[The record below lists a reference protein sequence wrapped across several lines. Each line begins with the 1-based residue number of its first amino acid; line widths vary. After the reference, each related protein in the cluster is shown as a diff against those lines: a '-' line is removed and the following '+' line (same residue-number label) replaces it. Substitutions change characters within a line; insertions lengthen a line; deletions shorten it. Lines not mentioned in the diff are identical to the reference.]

1 LLGKRI
7 VMTTDQIIIFAV
19 LAATL
24 GLFIWDRLRYDVVA
38 VLALLAVALTGLIP
52 ADEVFSGLGHPAV
65 ITVAAVL
72 ILGQALVNAGVV
84 DAIARQLTRV
94 GNHPT
99 LQMAALTITVAIC
112 SGFMNNVGALALLMP
127 VAIWMS
133 RQSGHS
139 PSMFLMPLAFG
150 SLLGGCLTLIGTPP
164 NIIIASYRIQTDS
177 PAFGMFDFLPVGI
190 AITVVGVIFLILLGR
205 FLTPQRQ
212 VNNNE
217 EELFEISSYLTELT
231 VPEKCEYSGRS
242 LMDLVTSVEDE
253 ADITVVAL
261 LRQDERFSTPSMYR
275 VLRQDDVLLIEADSD
290 SLKAL
295 TDITGLKL
303 SGDKTDPQTE
313 AEKETSESIKTRDLD
328 VVEAILA
335 HDSLLVGNTL
345 SSLSI
350 RQRYG
355 INILAVARR
364 GHQLKQRLHQ
374 IRFVAGD
381 ILLMQ
386 GSEEVLKSVMVE
398 LGCLPLASRG
408 LRLGQPRKVVIA
420 SLVFAAVIALIMFD
434 TVSTATAMVAGVV
447 AMFFTGLLPVTK
459 IYQSLDLPV
468 IVLLA
473 AMLPVGQALETTG
486 GSELIAS
493 FLLNLAQSTPPA
505 ATIIILMVATMLLS
519 NIINNAAAAILAA
532 PIAISVASGM
542 DVSADPL
549 LMAVAIGASCA
560 FLTPIAH
567 QSNTLVMEPGGYS
580 FTDYW
585 RLGLPLS
592 ILVILTAVPVILWV
606 WPL

>member
-1 LLGKRI
+1 
-7 VMTTDQIIIFAV
+7 MTTDQIIIFAV

-24 GLFIWDRLRYDVVA
+24 GLFIWDKLRYDVVA
-38 VLALLAVALTGLIP
+38 ILALLAVALTGLIP
-52 ADEVFSGLGHPAV
+52 ADDVFSGLGHPAV
-65 ITVAAVL
+65 VTVAAVL

-84 DAIARQLTRV
+84 DVIASQLTRV
-94 GNHPT
+94 GSHPT
-99 LQMAALTITVAIC
+99 MQMAALTVTVAVC

-164 NIIIASYRIQTDS
+164 NIIIASYRAQTDS
-177 PAFGMFDFLPVGI
+177 PAFGMFDFLPVGAAVMI
-190 AITVVGVIFLILLGR
+190 VGVMFLVLFGR
-205 FLTPQRQ
+205 LLTPKREAS
-212 VNNNE
+212 NSE
-217 EELFEISSYLTELT
+217 DELFEISSYLSELT
-231 VPEKCEYSGRS
+231 LPEQSDYRGRS
-242 LMDLVTSVEDE
+242 LMDLVAAVEDE
-253 ADITVVAL
+253 ADITVLAL
-261 LRQDERFSTPSMYR
+261 LRGEERFNTPSMYK
-275 VLRQDDVLLIEADSD
+275 VLQQDDVLLVEADSD

-295 TDITGLKL
+295 TDVTGLKL
-303 SGDKTDPQTE
+303 IGDKTDEQTE
-313 AEKETSESIKTRDLD
+313 EEADEDDLIKTKDLD
-328 VVEAILA
+328 LAEAILA
-335 HDSLLVGNTL
+335 HDSILVGNTL

-355 INILAVARR
+355 VNILAVARR

-386 GSEEVLKSVMVE
+386 GNEDVLKSVMGE
-398 LGCLPLASRG
+398 LGCLPPASRG
-408 LRLGQPRKVVIA
+408 LRLGQPRKVAIA
-420 SLVFAAVIALIMFD
+420 SLIFVAVILLIMFD
-434 TVSTATAMVAGVV
+434 AVSTATAMVAGVV
-447 AMFFTGLLPVTK
+447 AMFFAGLLPIAK
-459 IYQSLDLPV
+459 LYKSLDLPV

-493 FLLNLAQSTPPA
+493 LLLDMAESTSPA
-505 ATIIILMVATMLLS
+505 MTLVILMVATMLLS

-532 PIAISVASGM
+532 PIALSVASGM
-542 DVSADPL
+542 NVSADPL

-567 QSNTLVMEPGGYS
+567 QSNTLVMEPGGYN

-585 RLGLPLS
+585 KLGLPLS
-592 ILVILTAVPVILWV
+592 ILVILTALPVILWV

>member
-1 LLGKRI
+1 
-7 VMTTDQIIIFAV
+7 MTTDQIIIFAV

-24 GLFIWDRLRYDVVA
+24 GLFIWDKLRYDIVA
-38 VLALLAVALTGLIP
+38 ILALLSIALTGLIP

-65 ITVAAVL
+65 VTVAAVS

-99 LQMAALTITVAIC
+99 MQMAALTVTVAVC

-133 RQSGHS
+133 RQSGRS
-139 PSMFLMPLAFG
+139 PSIFLMPLAFG

-164 NIIIASYRIQTDS
+164 NIIIASYRTQTDA
-177 PAFGMFDFLPVGI
+177 PVFGMFDFLPVGA
-190 AITVVGVIFLILLGR
+190 AITLVGVIFLVLFGR

-212 VNNNE
+212 TTNSE
-217 EELFEISSYLTELT
+217 DELFEINSYLTELS
-231 VPEKCEYSGRS
+231 VPEESDYMGRS
-242 LMDLVTSVEDE
+242 LMDLVAAVEDE

-261 LRQDERFSTPSMYR
+261 VRGDDRFNTPSMYK
-275 VLRQDDVLLIEADSD
+275 VLQQDDVLLIKADPD

-295 TDITGLKL
+295 TDITKLKL
-303 SGDKTDPQTE
+303 TGGKTDQQTE
-313 AEKETSESIKTRDLD
+313 DKKKEKSESKKTENLD
-328 VVEAILA
+328 VAEAILA
-335 HDSLLVGNTL
+335 HDSILIGNTL

-355 INILAVARR
+355 VNILAVARQ
-364 GHQLKQRLHQ
+364 GHQLDQRLHK

-386 GSEEVLKSVMVE
+386 GSEDVLKSVMSN

-408 LRLGQPRKVVIA
+408 LSLGQPRKVAIA
-420 SLVFAAVIALIMFD
+420 SLIFVAVILLIMFD
-434 TVSTATAMVAGVV
+434 AIPTATAMVAGVA
-447 AMFFTGLLPVTK
+447 AMFFAGLLPIAK
-459 IYQSLDLPV
+459 LYKSLDLPV

-486 GSELIAS
+486 GSELITS
-493 FLLNLAQSTPPA
+493 LLLNMAESTPPA
-505 ATIIILMVATMLLS
+505 MTLVILMVATMLLS

-532 PIAISVASGM
+532 PIALSVASGM
-542 DVSADPL
+542 EVSADPL

-580 FTDYW
+580 FADYW
-585 RLGLPLS
+585 RLGLPIS
-592 ILVILTAVPVILWV
+592 ILVILTALPVILWV

>member
-1 LLGKRI
+1 
-7 VMTTDQIIIFAV
+7 MTTDQIIIFAV

-24 GLFIWDRLRYDVVA
+24 GLFIWDKLRYDIVA
-38 VLALLAVALTGLIP
+38 ILALLSVALTGLIP

-65 ITVAAVL
+65 VTVAAVS

-99 LQMAALTITVAIC
+99 MQMAALTVTVAVC

-164 NIIIASYRIQTDS
+164 NIIIASYRTQTDA
-177 PAFGMFDFLPVGI
+177 PAFGMFDFLPVGA
-190 AITVVGVIFLILLGR
+190 AITLVGVIFLVLFGR

-212 VNNNE
+212 ATNSE
-217 EELFEISSYLTELT
+217 DELFEINSYLTELS
-231 VPEKCEYSGRS
+231 VPEESDYMGRS
-242 LMDLVTSVEDE
+242 LMDLVAAVEDE

-261 LRQDERFSTPSMYR
+261 VRGDDRFNTPSMYK
-275 VLRQDDVLLIEADSD
+275 VLQQDDVLLIKADPD

-295 TDITGLKL
+295 TDITKLKL
-303 SGDKTDPQTE
+303 TGGKTDQQIE
-313 AEKETSESIKTRDLD
+313 DEKKEKSESKKTENLD
-328 VVEAILA
+328 VAEAILA
-335 HDSLLVGNTL
+335 HDSILIGNTL

-355 INILAVARR
+355 VNILAVARQ
-364 GHQLKQRLHQ
+364 GHQLDQRLHK

-386 GSEEVLKSVMVE
+386 GSEDVLKSVMVD

-408 LRLGQPRKVVIA
+408 LSLGQPRKVAIA
-420 SLVFAAVIALIMFD
+420 SLIFVAVILLIMFD
-434 TVSTATAMVAGVV
+434 AIPTATAMVAGVA
-447 AMFFTGLLPVTK
+447 AMFFAGLLPIAK
-459 IYQSLDLPV
+459 LYKSLDLPV

-486 GSELIAS
+486 GSELITS
-493 FLLNLAQSTPPA
+493 LLLNMAESTPPA
-505 ATIIILMVATMLLS
+505 MTLVILMVATMLLS

-532 PIAISVASGM
+532 PIALSVASGM
-542 DVSADPL
+542 EVSADPL

-580 FTDYW
+580 FADYW
-585 RLGLPLS
+585 RLGLPIS
-592 ILVILTAVPVILWV
+592 ILVILTALPVILWV

>member
-1 LLGKRI
+1 
-7 VMTTDQIIIFAV
+7 MTTDQIIIFAV

-24 GLFIWDRLRYDVVA
+24 GLFIWDKLRYDVVA

-52 ADEVFSGLGHPAV
+52 ANDVFSGLGHPAV
-65 ITVAAVL
+65 VTVAAVL

-84 DAIARQLTRV
+84 DIIARQLTRV
-94 GNHPT
+94 GSHPT
-99 LQMAALTITVAIC
+99 MQMAALTVTVAVC

-164 NIIIASYRIQTDS
+164 NIIIASYRAQTDS
-177 PAFGMFDFLPVGI
+177 PAFGMFDFLPVGAAVMI
-190 AITVVGVIFLILLGR
+190 VGVIFLVLFGR
-205 FLTPQRQ
+205 LLTPKREAS
-212 VNNNE
+212 NSE
-217 EELFEISSYLTELT
+217 DELFEISSYLSELT
-231 VPEKCEYSGRS
+231 VPEQSDYSGRS
-242 LMDLVTSVEDE
+242 LMDLVAAVEDE
-253 ADITVVAL
+253 ADITVLAL
-261 LRQDERFSTPSMYR
+261 LRGEERFNTPSMYK
-275 VLRQDDVLLIEADSD
+275 VLQQDDVLLVEADSD

-295 TDITGLKL
+295 TDVTGLKL
-303 SGDKTDPQTE
+303 IGDKTDEQTE
-313 AEKETSESIKTRDLD
+313 EEVDEADSIKTKDLD
-328 VVEAILA
+328 LAEAILA
-335 HDSLLVGNTL
+335 HDSILVGNTL

-355 INILAVARR
+355 VNILAVARR

-386 GSEEVLKSVMVE
+386 GNEDVLKSVMGE

-408 LRLGQPRKVVIA
+408 LRLGQPRKVAIA
-420 SLVFAAVIALIMFD
+420 SLIFVAVILLIMFD
-434 TVSTATAMVAGVV
+434 AVSTATAMVTGVV
-447 AMFFTGLLPVTK
+447 AMFFAGLLPIAK
-459 IYQSLDLPV
+459 LYKSLDLPV

-493 FLLNLAQSTPPA
+493 LLLNMAESTPPA
-505 ATIIILMVATMLLS
+505 MTLVILMVATMLLS

-532 PIAISVASGM
+532 PIALSVANGM

-567 QSNTLVMEPGGYS
+567 QSNTLVMEPGGYN

-585 RLGLPLS
+585 KLGLPLS
-592 ILVILTAVPVILWV
+592 ILVILTALPVILWV

>member
-1 LLGKRI
+1 
-7 VMTTDQIIIFAV
+7 MTTDQIIIFAILV
-19 LAATL
+19 ATL
-24 GLFIWDRLRYDVVA
+24 GLFIWDKLRYDVVA

-99 LQMAALTITVAIC
+99 MQMAALTVTVAVC

-133 RQSGHS
+133 RQGGHS

-164 NIIIASYRIQTDS
+164 NIIIASYRTQTDS
-177 PAFGMFDFLPVGI
+177 PAFGMFDFLPVGA
-190 AITVVGVIFLILLGR
+190 AITIVGVIFLVLFGR

-212 VNNNE
+212 ASNSE
-217 EELFEISSYLTELT
+217 DELFEISSYLSELT
-231 VPEKCEYSGRS
+231 VPEQSEYSGHS
-242 LMDLVTSVEDE
+242 LMDLAAAVKDE
-253 ADITVVAL
+253 ADVTMVAL
-261 LRQDERFSTPSMYR
+261 VRGEERFNTPSMYK
-275 VLRQDDVLLIEADSD
+275 VLRQGDVLLIEVDSD

-303 SGDKTDPQTE
+303 VGDKSDKQTKEE
-313 AEKETSESIKTRDLD
+313 ADEADSMKTKDLD
-328 VVEAILA
+328 VAEAILA
-335 HDSLLVGNTL
+335 HDSILVGNTL

-355 INILAVARR
+355 VNILAVARR
-364 GHQLKQRLHQ
+364 GSQLKQRLHQ

-386 GSEEVLKSVMVE
+386 GNEEVLKSVMGE

-408 LRLGQPRKVVIA
+408 LRLGQPRKIA
-420 SLVFAAVIALIMFD
+420 ISSLIFVAVILLIMFD
-434 TVSTATAMVAGVV
+434 AVSTATAMVTGVV
-447 AMFFTGLLPVTK
+447 AMFFAGLLPIAK
-459 IYQSLDLPV
+459 LYKSLDLPV

-493 FLLNLAQSTPPA
+493 FLLNMAESTPPA
-505 ATIIILMVATMLLS
+505 VTLVILMVATMFLS

-532 PIAISVASGM
+532 PIALSVASGLE
-542 DVSADPL
+542 VSADPL

-567 QSNTLVMEPGGYS
+567 QSNTLVMEPGGYN

-585 RLGLPLS
+585 KLGLPLS
-592 ILVILTAVPVILWV
+592 ILVILTALPVILWV

>member
-1 LLGKRI
+1 
-7 VMTTDQIIIFAV
+7 MTTDQIIIFAV

-398 LGCLPLASRG
+398 LGCLPLASSRY
-408 LRLGQPRKVVIA
+408 R
-420 SLVFAAVIALIMFD
+420 
-434 TVSTATAMVAGVV
+434 
-447 AMFFTGLLPVTK
+447 FTGLCCC
-459 IYQSLDLPV
+459 YC
-468 IVLLA
+468 
-473 AMLPVGQALETTG
+473 
-486 GSELIAS
+486 
-493 FLLNLAQSTPPA
+493 
-505 ATIIILMVATMLLS
+505 
-519 NIINNAAAAILAA
+519 
-532 PIAISVASGM
+532 
-542 DVSADPL
+542 ADH
-549 LMAVAIGASCA
+549 V
-560 FLTPIAH
+560 
-567 QSNTLVMEPGGYS
+567 
-580 FTDYW
+580 
-585 RLGLPLS
+585 
-592 ILVILTAVPVILWV
+592 
-606 WPL
+606 

>member
-1 LLGKRI
+1 
-7 VMTTDQIIIFAV
+7 MTTDQIIIFAV

-24 GLFIWDRLRYDVVA
+24 GLFIWDKLRYDVVA

-52 ADEVFSGLGHPAV
+52 ADDVFSGLGHPAV
-65 ITVAAVL
+65 VTVAAVL

-84 DAIARQLTRV
+84 DVIARQLTRV
-94 GNHPT
+94 GSHPT
-99 LQMAALTITVAIC
+99 IQMVALTVTVAVC

-164 NIIIASYRIQTDS
+164 NIIIASYRAQTDS
-177 PAFGMFDFLPVGI
+177 PAFGMFDFLPVGAAVTI
-190 AITVVGVIFLILLGR
+190 VGVIFLVLFGR
-205 FLTPQRQ
+205 LLTPKREAS
-212 VNNNE
+212 NSE
-217 EELFEISSYLTELT
+217 EELFEISSYLSELT
-231 VPEKCEYSGRS
+231 VPEQSDYSGRS
-242 LMDLVTSVEDE
+242 LMDLVAAVEDE
-253 ADITVVAL
+253 ADITVLAL
-261 LRQDERFSTPSMYR
+261 LRGEERFNTPSMYK
-275 VLRQDDVLLIEADSD
+275 VLQQDDVLLVEADSD

-295 TDITGLKL
+295 TDVTGLKL
-303 SGDKTDPQTE
+303 IGDKTDEQTE
-313 AEKETSESIKTRDLD
+313 EQADEADSNKTKELDLA
-328 VVEAILA
+328 EAILA
-335 HDSLLVGNTL
+335 HDSILVGNTL

-355 INILAVARR
+355 VNILAVARR

-386 GSEEVLKSVMVE
+386 GNEDVLKSVMGE

-408 LRLGQPRKVVIA
+408 LRLGQPRKVAIA
-420 SLVFAAVIALIMFD
+420 SLIFIGVILLIMFD
-434 TVSTATAMVAGVV
+434 AVSTATAMVAGVV
-447 AMFFTGLLPVTK
+447 AMFFAGLLPIAK
-459 IYQSLDLPV
+459 LYKSLDLPV

-486 GSELIAS
+486 GSELIAT
-493 FLLNLAQSTPPA
+493 LLLIMSESTPPA
-505 ATIIILMVATMLLS
+505 MTLVILMVATMLLS

-532 PIAISVASGM
+532 PIALSVASGM
-542 DVSADPL
+542 NVSADPL

-567 QSNTLVMEPGGYS
+567 QSNTLVMEPGGYN

-585 RLGLPLS
+585 KLGLPLS
-592 ILVILTAVPVILWV
+592 ILVILTALPVILWV

>member
-1 LLGKRI
+1 
-7 VMTTDQIIIFAV
+7 MTTDQIIIFAV

-567 QSNTLVMEPGGYS
+567 QSNTLVMEPGGHS

>member
-1 LLGKRI
+1 
-7 VMTTDQIIIFAV
+7 MTTDQIIIFAV
-19 LAATL
+19 LAVTL
-24 GLFIWDRLRYDVVA
+24 CLFIWDKWRYDVVA

-65 ITVAAVL
+65 VTVAAVL

-99 LQMAALTITVAIC
+99 LQMAALTISVAIC

-190 AITVVGVIFLILLGR
+190 AITVVGVIFLIFLGR

-217 EELFEISSYLTELT
+217 EELFEISSYLKELT

>member
-1 LLGKRI
+1 
-7 VMTTDQIIIFAV
+7 MTTDQIIIFAV

-24 GLFIWDRLRYDVVA
+24 GLFIWDKLRYDVVA

-52 ADEVFSGLGHPAV
+52 ADDVFSGLGHPAV
-65 ITVAAVL
+65 VTVAAVL

-84 DAIARQLTRV
+84 DVIARQLTRV
-94 GNHPT
+94 GSHPT
-99 LQMAALTITVAIC
+99 IQMAALTVTVAVC

-164 NIIIASYRIQTDS
+164 NIIIASYRAQTDS
-177 PAFGMFDFLPVGI
+177 PAFGMFDFLPVGAAVMI
-190 AITVVGVIFLILLGR
+190 VGVIFLVLFGR
-205 FLTPQRQ
+205 LLTPKREAS
-212 VNNNE
+212 NSE
-217 EELFEISSYLTELT
+217 DELFEISSYLSELT
-231 VPEKCEYSGRS
+231 LPEQSDYKGRS
-242 LMDLVTSVEDE
+242 LMDLVAAVEDE
-253 ADITVVAL
+253 ADITVLAL
-261 LRQDERFSTPSMYR
+261 LRGEERFNTPSMYK
-275 VLRQDDVLLIEADSD
+275 VLQQDDVLLVEADSD

-295 TDITGLKL
+295 TDVTGLKL
-303 SGDKTDPQTE
+303 IGDKTDEQTE
-313 AEKETSESIKTRDLD
+313 EEADEDDSNKTKDLD
-328 VVEAILA
+328 LAEAILA
-335 HDSLLVGNTL
+335 HDSILVGNTL

-355 INILAVARR
+355 VNILAVARR

-386 GSEEVLKSVMVE
+386 GNEDVLKSVMGE

-408 LRLGQPRKVVIA
+408 LRLGQPRKVAIA
-420 SLVFAAVIALIMFD
+420 SLIFIGVILLIMFD
-434 TVSTATAMVAGVV
+434 AVSTATAMVAGVV
-447 AMFFTGLLPVTK
+447 AMFFAGLLPIAK
-459 IYQSLDLPV
+459 LYKSLDLPV

-486 GSELIAS
+486 GSELIATL
-493 FLLNLAQSTPPA
+493 LLNMSESTPPA
-505 ATIIILMVATMLLS
+505 MTLVILMVATMLLS

-532 PIAISVASGM
+532 PIALSVASGM

-567 QSNTLVMEPGGYS
+567 QSNTLVMEPGGYN

-585 RLGLPLS
+585 KLGLPLS
-592 ILVILTAVPVILWV
+592 ILVILTALPVILWV

>member
-1 LLGKRI
+1 
-7 VMTTDQIIIFAV
+7 MTTDQMIIFAV

-24 GLFIWDRLRYDVVA
+24 GLFIWDKLRYDIVA
-38 VLALLAVALTGLIP
+38 VLALLTVALTGLIP
-52 ADEVFSGLGHPAV
+52 ADEAFSGLGHPAV

-72 ILGQALVNAGVV
+72 IIGQALVNAGVV
-84 DAIARQLTRV
+84 DAIARQLTKA
-94 GNHPT
+94 GDNPT
-99 LQMAALTITVAIC
+99 LQMAALTVTVAIC

-164 NIIIASYRIQTDS
+164 NIIIASYRTQTDL

-190 AITVVGVIFLILLGR
+190 AITVVGVIFLVCLGR

-212 VNNNE
+212 ASNSGD
-217 EELFEISSYLTELT
+217 ELFEISSYLTELN
-231 VPEKCEYSGRS
+231 VPEDSDYKGRS
-242 LMDLVTSVEDE
+242 LMDLVSAVEDE

-261 LRQDERFSTPSMYR
+261 LRGDDHFNTPSMYK
-275 VLRQDDVLLIEADSD
+275 VLHQDDVLLIEADSD

-295 TDITGLKL
+295 TDVTKLKL
-303 SGDKTDPQTE
+303 AGDKTDQQTEQDEE
-313 AEKETSESIKTRDLD
+313 AEKPKKPQDLD

-335 HDSLLVGNTL
+335 HDSILVGNTL

-364 GHQLKQRLHQ
+364 GHQLKQRLHK

-386 GSEEVLKSVMVE
+386 GSDDVLKSVMSE

-408 LRLGQPRKVVIA
+408 LQLGQPRKVAIA
-420 SLVFAAVIALIMFD
+420 SAIFIAVIGLIMFD
-434 TVSTATAMVAGVV
+434 AVSTATAMVTGVV
-447 AMFFTGLLPVTK
+447 AMFFAGLLPVAK
-459 IYQSLDLPV
+459 LYKSLDLPV

-473 AMLPVGQALETTG
+473 AMLPVGQALEATG
-486 GSELIAS
+486 GSELIANL
-493 FLLNLAQSTPPA
+493 LLNMAESSPPA
-505 ATIIILMVATMLLS
+505 MTVVILMIATMLLS

-580 FTDYW
+580 FNDYW
-585 RLGLPLS
+585 KLGLPLS
-592 ILVILTAVPVILWV
+592 ILVILTALPVILWV

>member
-1 LLGKRI
+1 VLFQLTTEAEMKDKHALKLFIKQAVILLGKRI

-567 QSNTLVMEPGGYS
+567 QSNTLVMEPGG
-580 FTDYW
+580 
-585 RLGLPLS
+585 
-592 ILVILTAVPVILWV
+592 V
-606 WPL
+606 

>member
-1 LLGKRI
+1 
-7 VMTTDQIIIFAV
+7 MTTDQMIIFAV

-24 GLFIWDRLRYDVVA
+24 GLFIWDKLRYDIVA
-38 VLALLAVALTGLIP
+38 VLALLTVALTGLIP

-72 ILGQALVNAGVV
+72 IIGQALVNAGVV
-84 DAIARQLTRV
+84 DAIARQLTKA
-94 GNHPT
+94 GDSTT
-99 LQMAALTITVAIC
+99 LQMAALTVTVAVC

-164 NIIIASYRIQTDS
+164 NIIIASYRTQTDS

-190 AITVVGVIFLILLGR
+190 VITVVGVLFLVFLGR
-205 FLTPQRQ
+205 FLTPQREAS
-212 VNNNE
+212 NSDD
-217 EELFEISSYLTELT
+217 ELFEISSYLTELS
-231 VPEKCEYSGRS
+231 VPEESEYKGRS
-242 LMDLVTSVEDE
+242 LMDLVAAVEDE

-261 LRQDERFSTPSMYR
+261 LRGEERFNTPSMYK
-275 VLRQDDVLLIEADSD
+275 VLQQDDVLLVEADSD

-295 TDITGLKL
+295 TDVTKL
-303 SGDKTDPQTE
+303 TLAGDKTDEPSEEEDEETE
-313 AEKETSESIKTRDLD
+313 SKKPEDLD
-328 VVEAILA
+328 VVEVILA
-335 HDSLLVGNTL
+335 HDSILVGNTL

-364 GHQLKQRLHQ
+364 GHRLKQRLHK

-386 GSEEVLKSVMVE
+386 GSDDVLKSVMGE

-408 LRLGQPRKVVIA
+408 LQLGQPRKVAIA
-420 SLVFAAVIALIMFD
+420 SAIFIAVIALIMFD
-434 TVSTATAMVAGVV
+434 AVSTATAMVTGVV
-447 AMFFTGLLPVTK
+447 AMYFAGLLPVAK
-459 IYQSLDLPV
+459 LYKSLDLPV

-473 AMLPVGQALETTG
+473 AMLPVGQALEATG

-493 FLLNLAQSTPPA
+493 LLLNMAESAPPA
-505 ATIIILMVATMLLS
+505 MTVVILMVATMLLS

-585 RLGLPLS
+585 KLGLPLS
-592 ILVILTAVPVILWV
+592 ILVILTALPVILWV

>member
-1 LLGKRI
+1 
-7 VMTTDQIIIFAV
+7 MTTDQIIIFAV

-24 GLFIWDRLRYDVVA
+24 GLFIWDKLRYDVVA

-65 ITVAAVL
+65 VTVAAVL
-72 ILGQALVNAGVV
+72 IIGQALVNAGVV

-164 NIIIASYRIQTDS
+164 NIIIASYRTQTDA

-212 VNNNE
+212 ASNSE
-217 EELFEISSYLTELT
+217 EDLFEISSYLTELT

-242 LMDLVTSVEDE
+242 LMDLVTAVEDE

-303 SGDKTDPQTE
+303 SGDKTDHQTE
-313 AEKETSESIKTRDLD
+313 AEAEASESIKTRDLD

-386 GSEEVLKSVMVE
+386 GNEEVLKSVMVE

-420 SLVFAAVIALIMFD
+420 SLVFAAVITLIMLD

-447 AMFFTGLLPVTK
+447 AMFFTGLLPVTR

-493 FLLNLAQSTPPA
+493 FLLNVAESAPPA

-532 PIAISVASGM
+532 PIAISVANGM
-542 DVSADPL
+542 EVSADPL

>member
-1 LLGKRI
+1 
-7 VMTTDQIIIFAV
+7 MTTDQIIIFAV

-549 LMAVAIGASCA
+549 LMVVAIGASCA

>member
-1 LLGKRI
+1 
-7 VMTTDQIIIFAV
+7 MTTDQIIIFAV

-24 GLFIWDRLRYDVVA
+24 GLFIWDKLRYDIVA
-38 VLALLAVALTGLIP
+38 ILALLSVALTGLIP
-52 ADEVFSGLGHPAV
+52 ADKVFSGLGHPAV
-65 ITVAAVL
+65 VTVAAVS

-99 LQMAALTITVAIC
+99 MQMAALTVTVAVC

-164 NIIIASYRIQTDS
+164 NIIIASYRTQTDA
-177 PAFGMFDFLPVGI
+177 PAFGMFDFLPVGA
-190 AITVVGVIFLILLGR
+190 AITLVGVIFLVLFGR

-212 VNNNE
+212 ATNSE
-217 EELFEISSYLTELT
+217 DELFEINSYLTELS
-231 VPEKCEYSGRS
+231 VPEESDYMGRS
-242 LMDLVTSVEDE
+242 LMDLVAAVEDE

-261 LRQDERFSTPSMYR
+261 VRGDDRFNTPSMYK
-275 VLRQDDVLLIEADSD
+275 VLQQDDVLLIKADPD

-295 TDITGLKL
+295 TDITKLKL
-303 SGDKTDPQTE
+303 TGGKADQQTE
-313 AEKETSESIKTRDLD
+313 DEEKETSGSKKTEDLD
-328 VVEAILA
+328 VAEAILA
-335 HDSLLVGNTL
+335 HDSILIGNTL

-355 INILAVARR
+355 VNILAVARQ
-364 GHQLKQRLHQ
+364 GHQLEQRLHK

-386 GSEEVLKSVMVE
+386 GSEDVLKSVMID

-408 LRLGQPRKVVIA
+408 LSLGQPRKVAIA
-420 SLVFAAVIALIMFD
+420 SLIFVAVILLIMFD
-434 TVSTATAMVAGVV
+434 AIPTATAMVAGVAV
-447 AMFFTGLLPVTK
+447 MFFAGLLPIAK
-459 IYQSLDLPV
+459 LYKSLDLPV

-486 GSELIAS
+486 GSELITS
-493 FLLNLAQSTPPA
+493 LLLNMAESAPPA
-505 ATIIILMVATMLLS
+505 MTLVILMVATMLLS

-532 PIAISVASGM
+532 PIALSVASGM
-542 DVSADPL
+542 EVSADPL

-580 FTDYW
+580 FADYW
-585 RLGLPLS
+585 RLGLPIS
-592 ILVILTAVPVILWV
+592 ILVILTALPVILWV

>member
-1 LLGKRI
+1 
-7 VMTTDQIIIFAV
+7 MTTDQIIIFAV

-24 GLFIWDRLRYDVVA
+24 GLFIWDKLRYDVVA

-52 ADEVFSGLGHPAV
+52 ADDVFSGLGHPAV
-65 ITVAAVL
+65 VTVAAVL

-84 DAIARQLTRV
+84 DVIARQLTRV
-94 GNHPT
+94 GSHPT
-99 LQMAALTITVAIC
+99 IQMAALTVTVAVC

-164 NIIIASYRIQTDS
+164 NIIIASYRAQTDS
-177 PAFGMFDFLPVGI
+177 PAFGMFDFLPVGAAVMI
-190 AITVVGVIFLILLGR
+190 VGVIFLVLFGR
-205 FLTPQRQ
+205 LLTPKREAS
-212 VNNNE
+212 NSE
-217 EELFEISSYLTELT
+217 EELFEISSYLSELT
-231 VPEKCEYSGRS
+231 VPEKSDYSGRS
-242 LMDLVTSVEDE
+242 LMDLVAAVEDE
-253 ADITVVAL
+253 ADITVLAL
-261 LRQDERFSTPSMYR
+261 LRGEERFNTPSMYK
-275 VLRQDDVLLIEADSD
+275 VLQRDDVLLVEADSD
-290 SLKAL
+290 SLKVL
-295 TDITGLKL
+295 TDVTGLKL
-303 SGDKTDPQTE
+303 IGDKTDEQTE
-313 AEKETSESIKTRDLD
+313 EEADEADLIKTEDLD
-328 VVEAILA
+328 VAEAILA
-335 HDSLLVGNTL
+335 HDSILVGNTL

-355 INILAVARR
+355 VNILAVARR

-374 IRFVAGD
+374 IRFIAGD

-386 GSEEVLKSVMVE
+386 GNEDVLNSVMGE

-408 LRLGQPRKVVIA
+408 LRLGQPRKVAIA
-420 SLVFAAVIALIMFD
+420 SLIFVAVILLIMFD
-434 TVSTATAMVAGVV
+434 AVSTATAMVTGVA
-447 AMFFTGLLPVTK
+447 AMFFAGLLPIAK
-459 IYQSLDLPV
+459 LYKSLDLPV

-486 GSELIAS
+486 GSELIAG
-493 FLLNLAQSTPPA
+493 LLLSMAESTPPA
-505 ATIIILMVATMLLS
+505 MTLVILMVATMLLS

-532 PIAISVASGM
+532 PIALSVASGM

-567 QSNTLVMEPGGYS
+567 QSNTLVMEPGGYN

-585 RLGLPLS
+585 KLGLPLS
-592 ILVILTAVPVILWV
+592 ILVTLSALPVILWV

>member
-1 LLGKRI
+1 
-7 VMTTDQIIIFAV
+7 MTTDQMIIFAV

-24 GLFIWDRLRYDVVA
+24 GLFIWDKLRYDIVA
-38 VLALLAVALTGLIP
+38 VLALLTVALTGLIP
-52 ADEVFSGLGHPAV
+52 ADDVFSGLGHPAV

-72 ILGQALVNAGVV
+72 IIGQALVNAGVV
-84 DAIARQLTRV
+84 DAIARQLTKA
-94 GNHPT
+94 GDSPT
-99 LQMAALTITVAIC
+99 LQMAALTVTVAIC

-164 NIIIASYRIQTDS
+164 NIIIASYRTQTDS

-190 AITVVGVIFLILLGR
+190 AITVVGVLFLVFLGR
-205 FLTPQRQ
+205 FLTPQREAS
-212 VNNNE
+212 NSDD
-217 EELFEISSYLTELT
+217 ELFEISSYLTELS
-231 VPEKCEYSGRS
+231 VPEESEYKGRS
-242 LMDLVTSVEDE
+242 LMDLVAAVEDE
-253 ADITVVAL
+253 ADISVVAL
-261 LRQDERFSTPSMYR
+261 VRGEERFNTPSMYR
-275 VLRQDDVLLIEADSD
+275 VLQQDDVLLIEADSD

-295 TDITGLKL
+295 TDVTKLKL
-303 SGDKTDPQTE
+303 AGDKTDQQTE
-313 AEKETSESIKTRDLD
+313 QDEAASESKKPQDLD

-335 HDSLLVGNTL
+335 HDSILVGNTL

-364 GHQLKQRLHQ
+364 GHQLKQRLHK

-386 GSEEVLKSVMVE
+386 GSDDVLKSVMGE

-408 LRLGQPRKVVIA
+408 LQLGQPRKVAIA
-420 SLVFAAVIALIMFD
+420 SVIFIGVIALIMFD
-434 TVSTATAMVAGVV
+434 VVSTATAMVTGVV
-447 AMFFTGLLPVTK
+447 AMFFAGLLPVAK
-459 IYQSLDLPV
+459 LYKSLDLPV
-468 IVLLA
+468 VVLLA
-473 AMLPVGQALETTG
+473 AMLPVGQALEATG
-486 GSELIAS
+486 GSELIANL
-493 FLLNLAQSTPPA
+493 LLNMAESAPPA
-505 ATIIILMVATMLLS
+505 MTVVILMVATMLLS

-542 DVSADPL
+542 NVSADPL

-585 RLGLPLS
+585 KLGLPLS
-592 ILVILTAVPVILWV
+592 ILVILTALPVILWV

>member
-1 LLGKRI
+1 
-7 VMTTDQIIIFAV
+7 MTTDQMIIFAV

-24 GLFIWDRLRYDVVA
+24 GLFIWDKLRYDIVA
-38 VLALLAVALTGLIP
+38 VLALLTVALTGLIP

-72 ILGQALVNAGVV
+72 IIGQALVNAGVV
-84 DAIARQLTRV
+84 DAIARQLTKA
-94 GNHPT
+94 GDSPT
-99 LQMAALTITVAIC
+99 LQMAALTVTVAIC

-164 NIIIASYRIQTDS
+164 NIIIASYRTQTDS

-190 AITVVGVIFLILLGR
+190 AITVVGVLFLVFLGR

-212 VNNNE
+212 ASNSE
-217 EELFEISSYLTELT
+217 DELFEISSYLTELS
-231 VPEKCEYSGRS
+231 VPEESDYKGRS
-242 LMDLVTSVEDE
+242 LMDLVAAVEDE

-261 LRQDERFSTPSMYR
+261 LRGDERFNTPSMYK
-275 VLRQDDVLLIEADSD
+275 VLHQDDVLLIEADSD

-295 TDITGLKL
+295 TDVTKLKL
-303 SGDKTDPQTE
+303 AGDKTEQPTEQDDE
-313 AEKETSESIKTRDLD
+313 AEKPKKPQDLD

-335 HDSLLVGNTL
+335 HDSILVGNTL

-364 GHQLKQRLHQ
+364 GHQLKQRLHK

-386 GSEEVLKSVMVE
+386 GSDDVLKSVMVE

-408 LRLGQPRKVVIA
+408 LQLGQPRKVAIA
-420 SLVFAAVIALIMFD
+420 SVIFIAVIALIMFD
-434 TVSTATAMVAGVV
+434 AVSTATAMVTGVV
-447 AMFFTGLLPVTK
+447 AMFFAGLLPVAK
-459 IYQSLDLPV
+459 LYKSLDLPV

-473 AMLPVGQALETTG
+473 AMLPVGQALEATG
-486 GSELIAS
+486 GSELIANL
-493 FLLNLAQSTPPA
+493 LLNMAESAPPA
-505 ATIIILMVATMLLS
+505 MTVVILMVATMLLS

-532 PIAISVASGM
+532 PIAISVANGM

-580 FTDYW
+580 FNDYW
-585 RLGLPLS
+585 KLGLPLS
-592 ILVILTAVPVILWV
+592 ILVILTALPVILWV

>member
-1 LLGKRI
+1 
-7 VMTTDQIIIFAV
+7 MTTDQIIIFAV

>member
-1 LLGKRI
+1 
-7 VMTTDQIIIFAV
+7 MTTDQMIIFAV

-24 GLFIWDRLRYDVVA
+24 GLFIWDKLRYDIVA
-38 VLALLAVALTGLIP
+38 VLALLTVAITGLIP

-65 ITVAAVL
+65 VTVAAVL

-94 GNHPT
+94 GDHPT
-99 LQMAALTITVAIC
+99 MQMAALTVTVAVC

-164 NIIIASYRIQTDS
+164 NIILASYRTQTDS
-177 PAFGMFDFLPVGI
+177 PAFGMFDFLPVGAAVTI
-190 AITVVGVIFLILLGR
+190 VGLLFLIFFGR
-205 FLTPQRQ
+205 FLTPKRQ
-212 VNNNE
+212 ASQGDD
-217 EELFEISSYLTELT
+217 ELFEISSYLTEVI
-231 VPEKCEYSGRS
+231 VPEECEYAGRS
-242 LMDLVTSVEDE
+242 LMDLVAAVEDE

-261 LRQDERFSTPSMYR
+261 VRHEERFNTPSMYK
-275 VLRQDDVLLIEADSD
+275 VLQQEDVLLLEADSD

-295 TDITGLKL
+295 TDVTGLKL
-303 SGDKTDPQTE
+303 VGDKSDEQSKEETE
-313 AEKETSESIKTRDLD
+313 STTSEKHQDLE
-328 VVEAILA
+328 VAEAILA
-335 HDSLLVGNTL
+335 HDSILVGNTL

-364 GHQLKQRLHQ
+364 GHQLKQRLHK

-386 GSEEVLKSVMVE
+386 GGEDVLKSVMGD

-408 LRLGQPRKVVIA
+408 LRLGQPRKVAIA
-420 SLVFAAVIALIMFD
+420 SLIFVAVILLIMFD
-434 TVSTATAMVAGVV
+434 GVSTATAMVAGVV

-459 IYQSLDLPV
+459 LYNSLDLPV

-486 GSELIAS
+486 GSELIANL
-493 FLLNLAQSTPPA
+493 LLNMAESTPPA
-505 ATIIILMVATMLLS
+505 MTLVILMVATMLLS

-532 PIAISVASGM
+532 PIALSVASGM
-542 DVSADPL
+542 EVSADPL

-580 FTDYW
+580 FNDYW
-585 RLGLPLS
+585 KLGLPLS
-592 ILVILTAVPVILWV
+592 ILVILTALPVILWV

>member
-1 LLGKRI
+1 
-7 VMTTDQIIIFAV
+7 MTTDQIIIFAV
-19 LAATL
+19 LGATL
-24 GLFIWDRLRYDVVA
+24 GLFVWDRLRYDIVA
-38 VLALLAVALTGLIP
+38 ILALLTVALTGLIP
-52 ADEVFSGLGHPAV
+52 PDDVFSGLGHPAV

-72 ILGQALVNAGVV
+72 LIGQALVNAGVV

-94 GNHPT
+94 GKKPVMQLT
-99 LQMAALTITVAIC
+99 TLTITVALC

-139 PSMFLMPLAFG
+139 PSLFLMPLAFG

-164 NIIIASYRIQTDS
+164 NIIIASYRTQTDAT
-177 PAFGMFDFLPVGI
+177 AFGMFDFLPVGLVVTI
-190 AITVVGVIFLILLGR
+190 AGVIFLVTLGR
-205 FLTPQRQ
+205 LLTPKRASGQS
-212 VNNNE
+212 E
-217 EELFEISSYLTELT
+217 GDLFEISSYLTELT
-231 VPEKCEYSGRS
+231 VPEDCEYRGRS
-242 LMDLVTSVEDE
+242 LMQLVKAVEDE
-253 ADITVVAL
+253 AEITVVAL
-261 LRQDERFSTPSMYR
+261 IRDTERVNTPSMYQ
-275 VLRQDDVLLIEADSD
+275 VLQPDDVLLIEADSD

-295 TDITGLKL
+295 TDVTGLML
-303 SGDKTDPQTE
+303 VGDKP
-313 AEKETSESIKTRDLD
+313 TSEESDTDDEKTANSSQELE
-328 VVEAILA
+328 VVEAILG

-355 INILAVARR
+355 VNILAVARR
-364 GHQLKQRLHQ
+364 GQQLKQRLHQ

-386 GSEEVLKSVMVE
+386 GSEEVLTSVINE
-398 LGCLPLASRG
+398 LGALPLASRG
-408 LRLGQPRKVVIA
+408 LRLGQPRKVAIA
-420 SLVFAAVIALIMFD
+420 SVIFMAVIVLIMLD
-434 TVSTATAMVAGVV
+434 AVSTSTAMVGGVV
-447 AMFFTGLLPVTK
+447 AMYFAGLLPLNK
-459 IYQSLDLPV
+459 FYQSLDLPV

-486 GSELIAS
+486 GSELIAGW
-493 FLLNLAQSTPPA
+493 LLNIAEATPPA
-505 ATIIILMVATMLLS
+505 ATVVILMVATMLLS

-532 PIAISVASGM
+532 PIALSVAKGM

-592 ILVILTAVPVILWV
+592 ILVILSAVPVILWV

>member
-1 LLGKRI
+1 
-7 VMTTDQIIIFAV
+7 MTTDQIIIFAV

-24 GLFIWDRLRYDVVA
+24 GLFIWHKLRYDIVA
-38 VLALLAVALTGLIP
+38 VLALLTVALTGLIP
-52 ADEVFSGLGHPAV
+52 AEDVFSGLGHPAV
-65 ITVAAVL
+65 VTVAAVL

-99 LQMAALTITVAIC
+99 MQMAALTVTVAVC

-164 NIIIASYRIQTDS
+164 NIIIASYRTQTDA
-177 PAFGMFDFLPVGI
+177 PAFGMFDFLPVG
-190 AITVVGVIFLILLGR
+190 AVVTLVGVTFLVFFGR
-205 FLTPQRQ
+205 FLTPKRQ
-212 VNNNE
+212 ATNSE
-217 EELFEISSYLTELT
+217 DELFEISSYLTELS
-231 VPEKCEYSGRS
+231 VPEESDYAGRS
-242 LMDLVTSVEDE
+242 LMDLVAAVEDE

-261 LRQDERFSTPSMYR
+261 VRGDERFNTPSMYK
-275 VLRQDDVLLIEADSD
+275 VLHQDDVLLIEADSD

-295 TDITGLKL
+295 TDVTKLKL
-303 SGDKTDPQTE
+303 AGDKTDQQTEQDNE
-313 AEKETSESIKTRDLD
+313 AEKPKKQDLD
-328 VVEAILA
+328 VVEAILS
-335 HDSLLVGNTL
+335 HDSILVGNTL

-364 GHQLKQRLHQ
+364 GHQLKQRLHK

-386 GSEEVLKSVMVE
+386 GSDDVLKSVMVE

-408 LRLGQPRKVVIA
+408 LRLGQPRKVAIA
-420 SLVFAAVIALIMFD
+420 SLIFVAVILLIMFD
-434 TVSTATAMVAGVV
+434 AVSTATAMVTGVV
-447 AMFFTGLLPVTK
+447 AMFFAGLLPVTK
-459 IYQSLDLPV
+459 LYKSLDLPV

-486 GSELIAS
+486 GSELIANL
-493 FLLNLAQSTPPA
+493 LLNMAESTSPA
-505 ATIIILMVATMLLS
+505 MTLVILMVATMLLS

-532 PIAISVASGM
+532 PIALSVASGM
-542 DVSADPL
+542 EVSADPL

-592 ILVILTAVPVILWV
+592 ILVILTALPVIMWV

>member
-1 LLGKRI
+1 
-7 VMTTDQIIIFAV
+7 MTTDQIIIFAV

-24 GLFIWDRLRYDVVA
+24 GLFIWDKLRYDVVA

-52 ADEVFSGLGHPAV
+52 ADDVFSGLGHPAV
-65 ITVAAVL
+65 VTVAAVL

-84 DAIARQLTRV
+84 DVIARQLTRV
-94 GNHPT
+94 GSHPT
-99 LQMAALTITVAIC
+99 IQMAALTVTVAVC

-164 NIIIASYRIQTDS
+164 NIIIASYRAQTDS
-177 PAFGMFDFLPVGI
+177 PAFGMFDFLPVGAAVTI
-190 AITVVGVIFLILLGR
+190 VGVIFLVLFGR
-205 FLTPQRQ
+205 LLTPKREAS
-212 VNNNE
+212 NSE
-217 EELFEISSYLTELT
+217 EELFEISSYLSELT
-231 VPEKCEYSGRS
+231 VSEQSDYSGRS
-242 LMDLVTSVEDE
+242 LMDLVAAVEDE
-253 ADITVVAL
+253 ADITVLAL
-261 LRQDERFSTPSMYR
+261 LRGEERFNTPSMYK
-275 VLRQDDVLLIEADSD
+275 VLQQDDVLLVEADSD

-295 TDITGLKL
+295 TDVTGLKL
-303 SGDKTDPQTE
+303 IGDKTDEQTE
-313 AEKETSESIKTRDLD
+313 EQADEADSSKTKALDLA
-328 VVEAILA
+328 EAILA
-335 HDSLLVGNTL
+335 HDSILVGNTL

-355 INILAVARR
+355 VNILAVARR

-386 GSEEVLKSVMVE
+386 GNEDVLKSVMGE

-408 LRLGQPRKVVIA
+408 LRLGQPRKVAIA
-420 SLVFAAVIALIMFD
+420 SFIFIGVILLIMFD
-434 TVSTATAMVAGVV
+434 AVSTATAMVAGVV
-447 AMFFTGLLPVTK
+447 AMFFAGLLPIAK
-459 IYQSLDLPV
+459 LYKSLDLPV

-486 GSELIAS
+486 GSELIATL
-493 FLLNLAQSTPPA
+493 LLNMSESTPPA
-505 ATIIILMVATMLLS
+505 MTLVILMVATMLLS

-532 PIAISVASGM
+532 PIALSVASGM

-567 QSNTLVMEPGGYS
+567 QSNTLVMEPGGYN

-585 RLGLPLS
+585 KLGLPLS
-592 ILVILTAVPVILWV
+592 ILVILTALPVILWV

>member
-1 LLGKRI
+1 
-7 VMTTDQIIIFAV
+7 MTTDQMIIFAV

-24 GLFIWDRLRYDVVA
+24 GLFIWDKLRYDIVA
-38 VLALLAVALTGLIP
+38 VLALLTVALTGLIP
-52 ADEVFSGLGHPAV
+52 ADDVFSGLGHPAV

-72 ILGQALVNAGVV
+72 IIGQALVNAGVV
-84 DAIARQLTRV
+84 DAIARQLTKA
-94 GNHPT
+94 GDSPT
-99 LQMAALTITVAIC
+99 LQMAALTVTVAIC

-133 RQSGHS
+133 RQGGHS

-164 NIIIASYRIQTDS
+164 NIIIASYRTQTDS

-190 AITVVGVIFLILLGR
+190 AVTVVGLLFLVFLGR

-212 VNNNE
+212 ASSSDD
-217 EELFEISSYLTELT
+217 ELFEISSYLTELS
-231 VPEKCEYSGRS
+231 VPEESDYKGRS
-242 LMDLVTSVEDE
+242 LMDLVAAVEDE
-253 ADITVVAL
+253 ADIAVVAL
-261 LRQDERFSTPSMYR
+261 LRGDERFNTPSMYK
-275 VLRQDDVLLIEADSD
+275 VLQQGDVLLIEADSD

-295 TDITGLKL
+295 TDVTKLKL
-303 SGDKTDPQTE
+303 AGDKTDQQAEQDDE
-313 AEKETSESIKTRDLD
+313 AEKLEKPQDLD

-335 HDSLLVGNTL
+335 HDSILVGNTL

-364 GHQLKQRLHQ
+364 GHQLKQRLHK

-386 GSEEVLKSVMVE
+386 GSEDVLKSVMVE

-408 LRLGQPRKVVIA
+408 LQLGQPRKVAIA
-420 SLVFAAVIALIMFD
+420 SAIFIAVIALIMFD
-434 TVSTATAMVAGVV
+434 AVSTATAMVTGVV
-447 AMFFTGLLPVTK
+447 AMFFAGLLPVAK
-459 IYQSLDLPV
+459 LYKSLDLPV

-473 AMLPVGQALETTG
+473 AMLPVGQALEATG
-486 GSELIAS
+486 GSELIANL
-493 FLLNLAQSTPPA
+493 LLNMAESAPPA
-505 ATIIILMVATMLLS
+505 MTVVILMIATMLLS

-532 PIAISVASGM
+532 PIAISVANGM

-580 FTDYW
+580 FNDYW
-585 RLGLPLS
+585 KLGLPLS
-592 ILVILTAVPVILWV
+592 ILVILTALPVILWV

>member
-1 LLGKRI
+1 
-7 VMTTDQIIIFAV
+7 MTTDQIIIFAV

-24 GLFIWDRLRYDVVA
+24 GLFIWDKLRYDIVA
-38 VLALLAVALTGLIP
+38 VLALLTVALTGLIP
-52 ADEVFSGLGHPAV
+52 AEDVFSGLGHPAV
-65 ITVAAVL
+65 VTVAAVL

-99 LQMAALTITVAIC
+99 MQMAALTVTVAVC

-164 NIIIASYRIQTDS
+164 NIIIASYRTQTDA
-177 PAFGMFDFLPVGI
+177 PAFGMFDFLPVG
-190 AITVVGVIFLILLGR
+190 AVVTLVGVTFLVFFGR
-205 FLTPQRQ
+205 FLTPKRQ
-212 VNNNE
+212 ATNSE
-217 EELFEISSYLTELT
+217 DELFEISSYLTELS
-231 VPEKCEYSGRS
+231 VPEESDYAGRS
-242 LMDLVTSVEDE
+242 LMDLVAAVEDE

-261 LRQDERFSTPSMYR
+261 VRGDERFNTPSMYK
-275 VLRQDDVLLIEADSD
+275 VLHQDDVLLIEADSD

-295 TDITGLKL
+295 TDVTKLKL
-303 SGDKTDPQTE
+303 AGDKTDQQTEQDDE
-313 AEKETSESIKTRDLD
+313 AEKTKKQDLD
-328 VVEAILA
+328 VVEAILS
-335 HDSLLVGNTL
+335 HDSILVGNTL

-364 GHQLKQRLHQ
+364 GHQLKQRLHK

-386 GSEEVLKSVMVE
+386 GSEDVLKSVMVE

-408 LRLGQPRKVVIA
+408 LRLGQPRKVAIA
-420 SLVFAAVIALIMFD
+420 SLIFFAVILLIMFD
-434 TVSTATAMVAGVV
+434 AVSTATAMVTGVV
-447 AMFFTGLLPVTK
+447 AMFFAGLLPVTK
-459 IYQSLDLPV
+459 LYKSLDLPV

-486 GSELIAS
+486 GSELIANL
-493 FLLNLAQSTPPA
+493 LLNMAESTPPA
-505 ATIIILMVATMLLS
+505 MTLVILMVATMLLS

-532 PIAISVASGM
+532 PIALSVASGM
-542 DVSADPL
+542 EVSADPL

-580 FTDYW
+580 FNDYW
-585 RLGLPLS
+585 KLGLPLS
-592 ILVILTAVPVILWV
+592 ILVILTALPVILWV

>member
-1 LLGKRI
+1 
-7 VMTTDQIIIFAV
+7 MTTDQIIIFAV

-217 EELFEISSYLTELT
+217 EELFEISCYLTELT

>member
-1 LLGKRI
+1 
-7 VMTTDQIIIFAV
+7 MTTDQIIIFAV
-19 LAATL
+19 LGATL
-24 GLFIWDRLRYDVVA
+24 GLFVWDRLRYDIVA
-38 VLALLAVALTGLIP
+38 ILALLTVALTGLIP
-52 ADEVFSGLGHPAV
+52 PDDVFSGLGHPAV

-72 ILGQALVNAGVV
+72 LIGQALVNAGVV

-94 GNHPT
+94 GKKPVMQLT
-99 LQMAALTITVAIC
+99 TLTITVALC

-139 PSMFLMPLAFG
+139 PSLFLMPLAFG

-164 NIIIASYRIQTDS
+164 NIIIASYRTQTDA
-177 PAFGMFDFLPVGI
+177 PAFGMFDFLPVGLIVTI
-190 AITVVGVIFLILLGR
+190 AGVIFLVTLGR
-205 FLTPQRQ
+205 LLTPKRASGQS
-212 VNNNE
+212 E
-217 EELFEISSYLTELT
+217 GDLFEISSYLTELT
-231 VPEKCEYSGRS
+231 VPEDCEYRGRS
-242 LMDLVTSVEDE
+242 LMQLVKAVEDE
-253 ADITVVAL
+253 AEITVVAL
-261 LRQDERFSTPSMYR
+261 IRDTERVNTPSMYQ
-275 VLRQDDVLLIEADSD
+275 VLQPHDVLLIEADSD

-295 TDITGLKL
+295 TDVTGLML
-303 SGDKTDPQTE
+303 VGDKP
-313 AEKETSESIKTRDLD
+313 TSEESDTDDEKTTNSSQELE
-328 VVEAILA
+328 VVEAILG

-355 INILAVARR
+355 VNILAVARR
-364 GHQLKQRLHQ
+364 GQQLKQRLHQ

-386 GSEEVLKSVMVE
+386 GSEEVLTSVINE
-398 LGCLPLASRG
+398 LGALPLASRG
-408 LRLGQPRKVVIA
+408 LRLGQPRKVAIA
-420 SLVFAAVIALIMFD
+420 SVIFIAVIVLIMLD
-434 TVSTATAMVAGVV
+434 AVSTSTAMVGGVV
-447 AMFFTGLLPVTK
+447 AMYFAGLLPLNK
-459 IYQSLDLPV
+459 FYQSLDLPV

-473 AMLPVGQALETTG
+473 AMLPVGRALETTG
-486 GSELIAS
+486 GSELIAGW
-493 FLLNLAQSTPPA
+493 LLNIAEATPPA
-505 ATIIILMVATMLLS
+505 ATVVILMVATMLLS

-532 PIAISVASGM
+532 PIALSVAKGM

-592 ILVILTAVPVILWV
+592 ILVILSAVPVILWV